1 MGQRHDPAAFYSQ
14 EKNGTHC
21 TEGCVGLRADG
32 NRCENLAPT
41 RIRYLYRPKSSQ
53 SLYRL
58 SYPAQIKYKLLINLH
73 EEQRS
78 VGCLSGISEFM
89 YCNIYKSYI
98 DLLQCQLII
107 LSVTD

>member
-58 SYPAQIKYKLLINLH
+58 SYPAHIDGVEETNISYPYENLNPGLC
-73 EEQRS
+73 S
-78 VGCLSGISEFM
+78 P
-89 YCNIYKSYI
+89 
-98 DLLQCQLII
+98 
-107 LSVTD
+107 